1 MTMTDHAVAHAGH
14 SAGTSEHSHGH
25 IAPVKMYVAIFL
37 ALMAGTLIT
46 VAVAYVDLGFFNT
59 AVALGIAV
67 TKASLVVLYF
77 MHVRWASRLTWVI
90 AIGSIFWLILMF
102 AIAMT
107 DYLSRGWMGV
117 PGR

>member
-1 MTMTDHAVAHAGH
+1 MEHAAHP
-14 SAGTSEHSHGH
+14 EHSHTHGH
-25 IAPVKMYVAIFL
+25 IAPLSMYYAVFG
-37 ALMAGTLIT
+37 ALMVGTAIT

-67 TKASLVVLYF
+67 TKATLVVLYF
-77 MHVRWASRLTWVI
+77 MHVRWASRLTWVVV
-90 AIGSIFWLILMF
+90 AGSLFWLILMF

>member
-1 MTMTDHAVAHAGH
+1 MAHA
-14 SAGTSEHSHGH
+14 ADPEHTHGH
-25 IAPVKMYVAIFL
+25 IAPVSMYYAVFG
-37 ALMAGTLIT
+37 ALMVGTAIT
-46 VAVAYVDLGFFNT
+46 VAVAYANLGFFNT

-67 TKASLVVLYF
+67 TKATLVILYF
-77 MHVRWASRLTWVI
+77 MHVRWASRLTWVVI
-90 AIGSIFWLILMF
+90 AGSLFWLFLMF

>member
-1 MTMTDHAVAHAGH
+1 MEHAHHDAGH
-14 SAGTSEHSHGH
+14 HTHGH
-25 IAPVKMYVAIFL
+25 IAPLSMYYAVFG
-37 ALMAGTLIT
+37 ALMLGTAIT

-67 TKASLVVLYF
+67 TKATLVILYF
-77 MHVRWASRLTWVI
+77 MHVRWASRLTWVVI
-90 AIGSIFWLILMF
+90 LGSLFWLILMF
-102 AIAMT
+102 VIAMT

>member
-1 MTMTDHAVAHAGH
+1 MADHAVAHAAH
-14 SAGTSEHSHGH
+14 PEHAHVH
-25 IAPVKMYVAIFL
+25 IAPVKLYIGIFL
-37 ALMAGTLIT
+37 ALMLGTALT
-46 VAVAYVDLGFFNT
+46 VGAAYIDLGFLNT
-59 AVALGIAV
+59 AVALAIAV

-90 AIGSIFWLILMF
+90 VIGAVFWLILMF
-102 AIAMT
+102 AIGMT

>member
-1 MTMTDHAVAHAGH
+1 MTMADHAVAHAAQH
-14 SAGTSEHSHGH
+14 SH

-37 ALMAGTLIT
+37 ALMAGTAIT

-59 AVALGIAV
+59 AVALGVAV
-67 TKASLVVLYF
+67 TKATLVVLYF
-77 MHVRWASRLTWVI
+77 MHVRWASRLTWVVI
-90 AIGSIFWLILMF
+90 LSSLFWLILMF
-102 AIAMT
+102 VIGMT

>member
-1 MTMTDHAVAHAGH
+1 MADHTAAHAAH
-14 SAGTSEHSHGH
+14 PDHTHAH
-25 IAPVKMYVAIFL
+25 IAPVGMYVGIFL
-37 ALMAGTLIT
+37 ALMVGTALT
-46 VAVAYVDLGFFNT
+46 VGAAYIDLGFLNT
-59 AVALGIAV
+59 AVALAIAV

-90 AIGSIFWLILMF
+90 VIGSVFWLFLLFAIG
-102 AIAMT
+102 MT

>member
-1 MTMTDHAVAHAGH
+1 MADHAVAHASH
-14 SAGTSEHSHGH
+14 PEHTHGH
-25 IAPVKMYVAIFL
+25 VASVKMYLTIFF
-37 ALMAGTLIT
+37 ALMIGTALT
-46 VAVAYVDLGFFNT
+46 VAAAYVDLGFLNT

-67 TKASLVVLYF
+67 TKATLVILFF
-77 MHVRWASRLTWVI
+77 MHVRWASRLTWVVV
-90 AIGSIFWLILMF
+90 AGSVFWLILMF

>member
-1 MTMTDHAVAHAGH
+1 MADHTAAHAADPAH
-14 SAGTSEHSHGH
+14 AHLH
-25 IAPVKMYVAIFL
+25 IAPPKMYIGIFL
-37 ALMAGTLIT
+37 ALMAGTALT
-46 VAVAYVDLGFFNT
+46 VGAAYIDLGFFNT
-59 AVALGIAV
+59 AVALAIAV

-90 AIGSIFWLILMF
+90 VIGSLFWLMLMF
-102 AIAMT
+102 AIGMT

>member
-1 MTMTDHAVAHAGH
+1 MADHAAAHAAH
-14 SAGTSEHSHGH
+14 PEHTHGH

-37 ALMAGTLIT
+37 ALMVGTIIT

-67 TKASLVVLYF
+67 TKATLVVLYF
-77 MHVRWASRLTWVI
+77 MHVRWASRLTWVVI
-90 AIGSIFWLILMF
+90 FGSLFWLMLLFVIG
-102 AIAMT
+102 MT